1 MQHLPSIADITD
13 NVTSISSTKAENN
26 KRPKHY
32 LVHSHSSRHV
42 HLTDD
47 ITPREMALS
56 ILQAQYHIY
65 HTDLSGYLAGGAMV
79 QDALTKYALGGTPR
93 DLYQAYKRFRP
104 DKERIPP
111 APTITITTRNW
122 RDWLGHKSY
131 YHDYLDFFDQ
141 ELQLLESSVLKESS
155 ATPVPP
161 TLTASW
167 TATPSTPLAYAMSK
181 MASDYLSPLIP
192 GLCASTG
199 PLIHLGYG
207 IEFGSRLVTAEGL
220 AYACVSYQPA
230 TTCFVTASQNSVPWN
245 GGPSNSLGQPRRS
258 PTVSILNMIRNDK
271 RLDGM
276 FDAGFQGRLNVVMS
290 SRVSLLKSYLGMWAS
305 QVHSV
310 SDALLDLAQTSS
322 LLMFTATNRFGDEQ
336 QLDKNLANILL
347 ATHAAR
353 FLVKILPSEVEK
365 EQLMKAIWMS
375 LVATYVVQGRPK
387 VTARAV
393 STHPVMAEV
402 NPQDGQHDSM
412 GEDEE
417 CKKSR
422 SRSGSMAVSDAET
435 EMREATMGRW
445 RALSQEAI
453 HADHPL
459 VPKIVRTL
467 WRAEL
472 EHGECDDIFF
482 DGAIRAVGED
492 HASDE
497 STGPGF

>member
-1 MQHLPSIADITD
+1 M
-13 NVTSISSTKAENN
+13 
-26 KRPKHY
+26 
-32 LVHSHSSRHV
+32 
-42 HLTDD
+42 
-47 ITPREMALS
+47 
-56 ILQAQYHIY
+56 
-65 HTDLSGYLAGGAMV
+65 
-79 QDALTKYALGGTPR
+79 GTPR
-93 DLYQAYKRFRP
+93 DLYQTYKRFRP

-141 ELQLLESSVLKESS
+141 ELRLLESSVLKESLV
-155 ATPVPP
+155 TPVPAP
-161 TLTASW
+161 LTASW
-167 TATPSTPLAYAMSK
+167 TVTPSTPLADAMSK
-181 MASDYLSPLIP
+181 MVSDYLTPLIP

-207 IEFGSRLVTAEGL
+207 IEFGSLLATAEGL

-230 TTCFVTASQNSVPWN
+230 TTCFVTASKSSASWK
-245 GGPSNSLGQPRRS
+245 GGPSHSPSESRRS

-276 FDAGFQGRLNVVMS
+276 FDAGFQGKLNVVMS

-310 SDALLDLAQTSS
+310 SEALLDLSQTSS

-393 STHPVMAEV
+393 STHPLMAEV
-402 NPQDGQHDSM
+402 NPQEDQHDSM

-417 CKKSR
+417 YKESR
-422 SRSGSMAVSDAET
+422 SSSMAVRDSET
-435 EMREATMGRW
+435 ETRKATMGRW

-467 WRAEL
+467 WWAEL

-482 DGAIRAVGED
+482 DGAVRAVGED
-492 HASDE
+492 HTSDE
-497 STGPGF
+497 STGPGL